1 MNQYYVSQDTQAPT
15 TNRLTI
21 LRVANLLFFLLT
33 IAFNY
38 MSQAMPLNRKTTGE
52 LSDQYPNLFT
62 PAPLTFSIWGV
73 IYLALLLF
81 IGWQMWPIRNTR
93 RAEQRNTAVSALGW
107 NFVWL
112 CLLNMGWLFCWHYE
126 LVTASVVI
134 MLVTLGLL
142 IRINTL
148 IFRNLPHTADN
159 RNFLDIPF
167 GLYLGW
173 ISVATVANITAWLVG
188 INWDG
193 FGISEKIW
201 TVIMIAVATLVA
213 LLAVYSWRNVPYAA
227 AVIWA
232 LLGITIQQQAM
243 FGSPF
248 SLIILV
254 AYGGMLL
261 LLIAAGT
268 NLRRWWNG
276 ALPSDVHQPVPT
288 VY

>member
-1 MNQYYVSQDTQAPT
+1 MNQYYVSQDTKAPT

-33 IAFNY
+33 MAFNY
-38 MSQAMPLNRKTTGE
+38 LSQAMPLNRKTTGE

-81 IGWQMWPIRNTR
+81 IGWQMWPMRNTR

-126 LVTASVVI
+126 LVTARVVV

-142 IRINTL
+142 IRMNIL
-148 IFRNLPHTADN
+148 IFRDLSHTADN

-201 TVIMIAVATLVA
+201 TVMMIAVATLVA
-213 LLAVYSWRNVPYAA
+213 LLAVYSWRNVPYAV

-232 LLGITIQQQAM
+232 LLGITIQQRAM

-261 LLIAAGT
+261 LLI
-268 NLRRWWNG
+268 
-276 ALPSDVHQPVPT
+276 
-288 VY
+288 